1 MSSWHTPPHYA
12 SWLNRIEAQ
21 FRALRYF
28 TLAGTD
34 HPDHATQARL
44 IRRYI
49 AWRNR
54 NTDNPRLRALLNTA
68 NVARR
73 PQRTPMSQVTFCV
86 GAVIS
91 PCLCDVCLHRLDR
104 QWAQRG
110 HGTLVRFADD
120 LLAMCHSRAEAEAAF
135 ELLRQILGE
144 LGLQLKDAR
153 RPASC
158 WNAR

>member
-1 MSSWHTPPHYA
+1 LHFVLDNFSPHKGETVRAWAHTNNVELAYTPFYA

-54 NTDNPRLRALLNTA
+54 NTDNPRLRALVNTA
-68 NVARR
+68 NVA
-73 PQRTPMSQVTFCV
+73 
-86 GAVIS
+86 
-91 PCLCDVCLHRLDR
+91 
-104 QWAQRG
+104 
-110 HGTLVRFADD
+110 
-120 LLAMCHSRAEAEAAF
+120 
-135 ELLRQILGE
+135 
-144 LGLQLKDAR
+144 
-153 RPASC
+153 
-158 WNAR
+158 